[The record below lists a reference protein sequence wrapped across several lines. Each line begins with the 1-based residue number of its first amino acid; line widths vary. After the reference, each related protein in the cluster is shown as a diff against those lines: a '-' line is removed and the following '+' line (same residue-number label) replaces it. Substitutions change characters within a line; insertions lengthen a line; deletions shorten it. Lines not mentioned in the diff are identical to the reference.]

1 MQTKG
6 LETAKKYEKEA
17 LERIRRMSLAAADL
31 EVRGTPKKGISNI
44 SDAWMEDSR
53 RQLTTGDMPMG

>member
-1 MQTKG
+1 MQTKA

-31 EVRGTPKKGISNI
+31 EVRGVPKRTPVVLSEG
-44 SDAWMEDSR
+44 WMDDSR
-53 RQLTTGDMPMG
+53 RQISTGDMPMG